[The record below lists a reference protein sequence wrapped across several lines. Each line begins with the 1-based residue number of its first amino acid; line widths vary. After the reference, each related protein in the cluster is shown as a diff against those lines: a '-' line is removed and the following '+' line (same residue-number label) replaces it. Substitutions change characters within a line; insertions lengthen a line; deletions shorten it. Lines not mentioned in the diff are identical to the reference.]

1 MLHPLRLLDAAPE
14 LGVTDTQ
21 ERVNPDLDRK
31 KRVISREAI
40 LKQGEALM
48 SELAGSRSL
57 LEIHYEGEVGTGLGP
72 TLEFYSLVSKELQ
85 RADLQLWKGATVKI
99 GTEDVM
105 EEEEAGSRDCVE
117 YVYSDTGLYPLPI
130 ARNCKSSH
138 KSKIKNKFQFLGK
151 FMAKAVLDNRYFGVI
166 LLVFPKSNV
175 SHFKDDRSPIFSTFL
190 PVAPR
195 GRGDVIQLRKY
206 I

>member
-1 MLHPLRLLDAAPE
+1 MRCVTQWTVGYKHIAVLRLLDAAPE

-21 ERVNPDLDRK
+21 ERVTPDLDRK

-40 LKQGEALM
+40 LKQGEQLM
-48 SELAGSRSL
+48 TELGSSRSL

-72 TLEFYSLVSKELQ
+72 TLEFYSLISKELQ

-99 GTEDVM
+99 GQEDAM
-105 EEEEAGSRDCVE
+105 EEDGGKIVTGLSGPVTSTPGARECVE

-138 KSKIKNKFQFLGK
+138 KTKVKNKFQFLGK
-151 FMAKAVLDNRYFGVI
+151 FMAKAVLDNRSVRMIIITYTV
-166 LLVFPKSNV
+166 
-175 SHFKDDRSPIFSTFL
+175 
-190 PVAPR
+190 
-195 GRGDVIQLRKY
+195 
-206 I
+206 

>member
-1 MLHPLRLLDAAPE
+1 M
-14 LGVTDTQ
+14 TDTQ

-72 TLEFYSLVSKELQ
+72 TLEFYSLISKELQ

-151 FMAKAVLDNRYFGVI
+151 FMAKAVLDNRYFQSDAVQVSNLI
-166 LLVFPKSNV
+166 SLHFFRMIDLPFSQPFYQWLLGEEVMSFN
-175 SHFKDDRSPIFSTFL
+175 
-190 PVAPR
+190 
-195 GRGDVIQLRKY
+195 
-206 I
+206 

>member
-1 MLHPLRLLDAAPE
+1 MDAAPE

-105 EEEEAGSRDCVE
+105 EEEGGSRDCVE

-151 FMAKAVLDNRYFGVI
+151 FMAKAVLDNR
-166 LLVFPKSNV
+166 
-175 SHFKDDRSPIFSTFL
+175 
-190 PVAPR
+190 
-195 GRGDVIQLRKY
+195 
-206 I
+206 

>member
-1 MLHPLRLLDAAPE
+1 MLRLLDAAPE

-72 TLEFYSLVSKELQ
+72 TLEFYSLISKELQ

-151 FMAKAVLDNRYFGVI
+151 FMAKAVLDNRYFQSDAVY
-166 LLVFPKSNV
+166 VSNLI
-175 SHFKDDRSPIFSTFL
+175 SLHF
-190 PVAPR
+190 
-195 GRGDVIQLRKY
+195 
-206 I
+206 

>member
-1 MLHPLRLLDAAPE
+1 MDAAPE

-105 EEEEAGSRDCVE
+105 EEEGGSRDCVE

-151 FMAKAVLDNRYFGVI
+151 FMAKAVLDNRYYMRDTG
-166 LLVFPKSNV
+166 
-175 SHFKDDRSPIFSTFL
+175 
-190 PVAPR
+190 
-195 GRGDVIQLRKY
+195 
-206 I
+206 

>member
-1 MLHPLRLLDAAPE
+1 MMKRLLDAAPE

-21 ERVNPDLDRK
+21 ERVTPDLDRK

-72 TLEFYSLVSKELQ
+72 TLEFYSLISKELQ

-99 GTEDVM
+99 GTEDAM
-105 EEEEAGSRDCVE
+105 EEDEGNIILYNSNDDIDDVPGARECVE

-151 FMAKAVLDNRYFGVI
+151 FMAKAVLDNR
-166 LLVFPKSNV
+166 
-175 SHFKDDRSPIFSTFL
+175 
-190 PVAPR
+190 
-195 GRGDVIQLRKY
+195 
-206 I
+206 

>member
-1 MLHPLRLLDAAPE
+1 M
-14 LGVTDTQ
+14 TDTQ

-105 EEEEAGSRDCVE
+105 EEEEAASRDCVE

-151 FMAKAVLDNRYFGVI
+151 FMAKAVLDNRYFRVI
-166 LLVFPKSNV
+166 
-175 SHFKDDRSPIFSTFL
+175 
-190 PVAPR
+190 
-195 GRGDVIQLRKY
+195 
-206 I
+206 

>member
-1 MLHPLRLLDAAPE
+1 M
-14 LGVTDTQ
+14 TDTQ

-105 EEEEAGSRDCVE
+105 EEEGGSRDCVE

-151 FMAKAVLDNRYFGVI
+151 FMAKAVLDNRYNMI
-166 LLVFPKSNV
+166 QLKFPKSNV
-175 SHFKDDRSPIFSTFL
+175 SPL
-190 PVAPR
+190 
-195 GRGDVIQLRKY
+195 
-206 I
+206 

>member
-1 MLHPLRLLDAAPE
+1 MTNCREALSNLCYDPRLLDAAPE

-21 ERVNPDLDRK
+21 ERVTPDLDRK

-48 SELAGSRSL
+48 SELASSRSL

-99 GTEDVM
+99 GTEDAM
-105 EEEEAGSRDCVE
+105 EEDEGIDDGDGDNVLIMEYLRGSRVRGVCLQRHWPLSSAHRQELQVE
-117 YVYSDTGLYPLPI
+117 SQVQNQEQISI
-130 ARNCKSSH
+130 SR
-138 KSKIKNKFQFLGK
+138 KIYGQGC
-151 FMAKAVLDNRYFGVI
+151 A
-166 LLVFPKSNV
+166 
-175 SHFKDDRSPIFSTFL
+175 
-190 PVAPR
+190 
-195 GRGDVIQLRKY
+195 
-206 I
+206 